1 MHDSEH
7 EATDVEQPVFE
18 QRLTRALDLLA
29 TTFATNA
36 DPVREAVE
44 PRAMS
49 EIETI
54 ASEVAE

>member
-7 EATDVEQPVFE
+7 EAVDVEQPVFE

-29 TTFATNA
+29 TTFETDA
-36 DPVREAVE
+36 DPVRAAVE